1 MLLYRVGLP
10 MILGVLKGVTEEDKM
25 GGGFT
30 LLLNYILDL
39 TTVAISIKL
48 ERIFYI
54 GVLWNIHIRM
64 GCISVI

>member
-1 MLLYRVGLP
+1 
-10 MILGVLKGVTEEDKM
+10 M

-54 GVLWNIHIRM
+54 DVLWNIRIRM
-64 GCISVI
+64 ISIAMI